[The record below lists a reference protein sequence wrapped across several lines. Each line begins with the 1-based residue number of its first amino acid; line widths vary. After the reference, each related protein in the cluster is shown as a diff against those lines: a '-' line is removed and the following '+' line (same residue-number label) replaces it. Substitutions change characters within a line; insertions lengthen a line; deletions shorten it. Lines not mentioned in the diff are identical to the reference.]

1 MSKALSNDIDL
12 NLVQSHLISLQRS
25 QRPAPSLQHV
35 LADRLETAL
44 QGMHSPPSN
53 GPEMMVPDTNLD
65 YSWTIFDQD
74 TLPLANPSWLLQD
87 LMQEPKAA
95 VPIAQP
101 GTAYPSGLVGGSQT
115 FQTRQWVGEQTN
127 TWPSTLYRLFGHDDA
142 AQAENT
148 TLER

>member
-1 MSKALSNDIDL
+1 
-12 NLVQSHLISLQRS
+12 
-25 QRPAPSLQHV
+25 
-35 LADRLETAL
+35 
-44 QGMHSPPSN
+44 
-53 GPEMMVPDTNLD
+53 MMVPDTNLD
-65 YSWTIFDQD
+65 YSWTIFNQD

-95 VPIAQP
+95 VPIVQP

-115 FQTRQWVGEQTN
+115 FQTRQWVGEQTSN

-148 TLER
+148 ALER